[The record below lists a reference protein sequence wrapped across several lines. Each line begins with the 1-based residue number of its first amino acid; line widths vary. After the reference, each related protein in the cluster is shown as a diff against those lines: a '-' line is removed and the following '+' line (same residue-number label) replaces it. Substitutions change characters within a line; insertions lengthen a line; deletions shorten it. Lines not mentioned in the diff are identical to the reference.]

1 MAEGAAAQLAHG
13 VVKGLS
19 GAQAAGRDS
28 GVGDMGYIVC
38 VWLCHLRNLVTLLS
52 HIRYTG
58 PGLAG
63 SYVGQFAECCGYPG
77 GGGVGAHPPAGAGG
91 RVGADAAAAG
101 VPAAFGELADKRPAK
116 PGAGVQDVRGVR

>member
-38 VWLCHLRNLVTLLS
+38 VWLCHLRNLGTLLS
-52 HIRYTG
+52 HSPHILYTG

-63 SYVGQFAECCGYPG
+63 SYVGIGGGCSYVGQFAECCGYPG

-91 RVGADAAAAG
+91 VAAS
-101 VPAAFGELADKRPAK
+101 V
-116 PGAGVQDVRGVR
+116 